1 MKKVIAITQNITE
14 NNSYKEVRETLD
26 VNFINF
32 IQDLG
37 FIPLILSSRI
47 NIEEYFSLFK
57 IDGLILS
64 GGNDLSCCND
74 NICSNER
81 DIFEKK
87 LIEYC
92 IEYDIPILGICRGMQ
107 IIADYFGS
115 TFEKVDNQVAIK
127 HSLKIES
134 SSKYFNEL
142 SQLIEVNS
150 FHNYAI
156 KNLSNSLRISVKSD
170 CNLIKAIEHTK
181 YKIFAH
187 MWHPERN
194 NPFNRNELKLIKEFF
209 TKEDI

>member
-1 MKKVIAITQNITE
+1 MKKVIAITQNLME
-14 NNSYKEVRETLD
+14 YNSYKEVRESLD
-26 VNFINF
+26 INY
-32 IQDLG
+32 IKLIKDLG
-37 FIPLILSSRI
+37 FIPLILSSTI

-74 NICSNER
+74 NTCSNQR

-87 LIEYC
+87 LIDYC
-92 IEYDIPILGICRGMQ
+92 IKYDIPILGVCRGMQ

-115 TFEKVDNQVAIK
+115 TFEKIDNQVAIK

-134 SSKYFNEL
+134 DSKYFNEL
-142 SQLIEVNS
+142 NLLKEVNS
-150 FHNYAI
+150 FHNYSI
-156 KNLSNSLRISVKSD
+156 KNLSKNLSISAKSD

-194 NPFNRNELKLIKEFF
+194 SPFNKNELNLIKNFF
-209 TKEDI
+209 TKEEI